1 MKRNGMK
8 LAAVLAMMLVVSM
21 AFVPAVSAK
30 TAEAQIEKIQ
40 LDVTN
45 LKDVSYSDIHNMSE
59 KEIES
64 LMTAEQKKL
73 FNDFAKQEL
82 SITEVGDDK
91 IIKAPSI
98 DANGEVFQQEVKM
111 TLLSKTSDTELYL
124 VDSGAETELVTIQ
137 HNGKDII
144 ITGYEYDKTN
154 AKTEYDISI
163 LKDYGEERYKVWT
176 EDGYLRIWISPLWS
190 ACGAGGIIAV
200 LPYAIVAVLA
210 AIGITVSLGPVGVVI
225 AILVLAAYMYY
236 GNPYDASMDLWL
248 DLDDLSRFEEK
259 CSNLWPY
266 DFGLI
271 DGYAGINKNH
281 YIPIPYGPV

>member
-124 VDSGAETELVTIQ
+124 VDSGTETELVTIQ

-190 ACGAGGIIAV
+190 TCGAGIICGV

-210 AIGITVSLGPVGVVI
+210 AIGIAVSLGPVTAVI
-225 AILVLAAYMYY
+225 IVLVFAAYAYY
-236 GNPYDASMDLWL
+236 GNPHDASMDLWL

-259 CSNLWPY
+259 CSNWWPCDY
-266 DFGLI
+266 GLI
-271 DGYAGINKNH
+271 DGYAGINKDH